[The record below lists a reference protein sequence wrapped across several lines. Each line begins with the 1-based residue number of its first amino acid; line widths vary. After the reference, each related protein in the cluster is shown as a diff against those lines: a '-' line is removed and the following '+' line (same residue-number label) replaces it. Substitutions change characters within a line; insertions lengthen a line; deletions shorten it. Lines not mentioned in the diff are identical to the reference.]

1 VYVCAVRHPELVSGS
16 HEILNM
22 KRDAEY
28 EVQRSSNEFSMTLWG
43 FSMVRR
49 GDNGSFKVYLF
60 KKTSQKRV
68 ILTESTK
75 K

>member
-1 VYVCAVRHPELVSGS
+1 MYVCAVRHPELVSGS
-16 HEILNM
+16 HEMLNM

-43 FSMVRR
+43 
-49 GDNGSFKVYLF
+49 DNGSFKVHLF